1 MRHHPMTT
9 GGDFHPRGYRDT
21 LHLRSAFQ
29 PGKLNRGEVRLF
41 LAGQALS
48 LIYTPPHTTSREKSG
63 LASIITDI
71 SRPRVRRRYPKDVL
85 TQHVM
90 PSARHGSNAFLLGV
104 DVHGQPTQ
112 EADERQTAVLGST

>member
-1 MRHHPMTT
+1 MRHHPMTI

-29 PGKLNRGEVRLF
+29 PGKLNRREVRLF

-63 LASIITDI
+63 LGGAIEANLVAAPGAD
-71 SRPRVRRRYPKDVL
+71 PRMAAGPPRAIPR
-85 TQHVM
+85 T
-90 PSARHGSNAFLLGV
+90 GSPG
-104 DVHGQPTQ
+104 
-112 EADERQTAVLGST
+112 